1 MLGRSDQAE
10 RRQRASCASLW
21 PNGRNCASILWPAS
35 RKAAGGLLTRPRSRY
50 QGWFIRDGSAPDPV
64 WWPITTRR
72 CPTVTIEPL
81 LLSATRRHDTHQVS
95 IGAVAVGGDTV
106 PVIAGPCAV
115 EPGYVDHAVAVHRA
129 GASALRGSVFKPRT
143 RPGSFQGL
151 GAAGLALLDEARRIT
166 GLPVIAEPLAGD
178 DIELLRGHADALLIG
193 ARSMH
198 NTPLLR
204 AAGQSG
210 MTVILKRGMS
220 ATYDEWLAA
229 ADYVTAEG
237 NREVI
242 LCERGIR
249 TFETAT
255 RNTLDVSAIAVLRDM
270 TDLPI
275 AVDPSHAAGNSRW
288 VPSLAVAALAAG
300 ADALLV
306 ECHPDPAASLCDAA
320 QAITPEALGRIVQ
333 TARALC
339 AMTRPAVADSV
350 EGCRDVIDTIDDA
363 VFRLLEYRAATVE
376 AIQQRKLAA
385 MLPERDVVREH
396 EIVERLA
403 RRAPRLGEQRVDRLV
418 HAIIEECL
426 DAVPA

>member
-1 MLGRSDQAE
+1 
-10 RRQRASCASLW
+10 
-21 PNGRNCASILWPAS
+21 
-35 RKAAGGLLTRPRSRY
+35 
-50 QGWFIRDGSAPDPV
+50 
-64 WWPITTRR
+64 
-72 CPTVTIEPL
+72 VTIEPL
-81 LLSATRRHDTHQVS
+81 LLSATRRHDTHEVG
-95 IGAVAVGGDTV
+95 IGAVVIGGDAV

-115 EPGYVDHAVAVHRA
+115 ETDYVAHAVAAHRA
-129 GASALRGSVFKPRT
+129 GASVLRGCVFKPRT

-151 GAAGLALLDEARRIT
+151 GTTGLPLLDEARRVT
-166 GLPVIAEPLAGD
+166 GLPVIAEPLAAD
-178 DIELLRGHADALLIG
+178 DIDLLRPHADALMIG

-237 NREVI
+237 NRQVI

-275 AVDPSHAAGNSRW
+275 AVDPSHAAGNARW

-300 ADALLV
+300 ADALLI
-306 ECHPDPAASLCDAA
+306 ECHPDPAASLCDAQ
-320 QAITPEALGRIVQ
+320 QAITPEVLRRIVH
-333 TARALC
+333 TSLALC

-350 EGCRDVIDTIDDA
+350 AACRAMIDTVDDA
-363 VFRLLEYRAATVE
+363 VFQMLEYRAAMVE
-376 AIQQRKLAA
+376 AVQQRKLAA
-385 MLPERDVVREH
+385 RLPERDPGREH
-396 EIVERLA
+396 EIVERLSQ
-403 RRAPRLGEQRVDRLV
+403 RAPRLGEHRVDRLV
-418 HAIIEECL
+418 RAIIDECL
-426 DAVPA
+426 DAVPACPRAVA

>member
-1 MLGRSDQAE
+1 
-10 RRQRASCASLW
+10 
-21 PNGRNCASILWPAS
+21 
-35 RKAAGGLLTRPRSRY
+35 
-50 QGWFIRDGSAPDPV
+50 
-64 WWPITTRR
+64 
-72 CPTVTIEPL
+72 VTIEPL
-81 LLSATRRHDTHQVS
+81 LLSATRRHDTHRVS
-95 IGAVAVGGDTV
+95 IGAVVIGGDAV

-115 EPGYVDHAVAVHRA
+115 ETGYVAHAVAAHRA
-129 GASALRGSVFKPRT
+129 GASVLRGCVLKPRT

-151 GAAGLALLDEARRIT
+151 GTAGLPLLDEARRVT
-166 GLPVIAEPLAGD
+166 GLPVIAEPLAVD
-178 DIELLRGHADALLIG
+178 DIPVLRPHADALMIG

-237 NREVI
+237 NRQVI

-270 TDLPI
+270 TDLPV
-275 AVDPSHAAGNSRW
+275 AVDPSHAAGNARW

-300 ADALLV
+300 ADALLI
-306 ECHPDPAASLCDAA
+306 ECHPDPAASLCDAE
-320 QAITPEALGRIVQ
+320 QAITPQVLSRIVQ
-333 TARALC
+333 TSLALC

-350 EGCRDVIDTIDDA
+350 AACRAMIDTVDDA
-363 VFRLLEYRAATVE
+363 VFQMLEYRAAMVE
-376 AIQQRKLAA
+376 AVQQRKLAA
-385 MLPERDVVREH
+385 LLPERDLDREQ
-396 EIVERLA
+396 EIVERLSQ
-403 RRAPRLGEQRVDRLV
+403 RAPRLGEHRVDRLV
-418 HAIIEECL
+418 RAIIDECL
-426 DAVPA
+426 DAVPACPRAVA

>member
-1 MLGRSDQAE
+1 V
-10 RRQRASCASLW
+10 
-21 PNGRNCASILWPAS
+21 I
-35 RKAAGGLLTRPRSRY
+35 
-50 QGWFIRDGSAPDPV
+50 
-64 WWPITTRR
+64 
-72 CPTVTIEPL
+72 IEPL
-81 LLSATRRHDTHQVS
+81 LLSATRRQDTHQVK
-95 IGAVAVGGDTV
+95 IGAVEVGGDTV

-115 EPGYVDHAVAVHRA
+115 EPGYVKHALAAHRA
-129 GASALRGSVFKPRT
+129 GASALRGCVLKPRT

-151 GAAGLALLDEARRIT
+151 GSAGLPLLDEARRIT

-178 DIELLRGHADALLIG
+178 DIEMLRGHVDALLIG

-237 NREVI
+237 NRQVI

-255 RNTLDVSAIAVLRDM
+255 RNTLDVSAIAVLREM

-275 AVDPSHAAGNSRW
+275 AVDPSHAAGTARW

-300 ADALLV
+300 ADALLI
-306 ECHPDPAASLCDAA
+306 ECHPNPSESLCDAA
-320 QAITPEALGRIVQ
+320 QAITPEVLGRIVQ
-333 TARALC
+333 TSLALC

-350 EGCRDVIDTIDDA
+350 SGCRAVIDTIDDA
-363 VFRLLEYRAATVE
+363 VFHLLEYRAAIVE
-376 AIQQRKLAA
+376 AVQQRKLAE
-385 MLPERDVVREH
+385 MLPERDLDREH
-396 EIVERLA
+396 EIVDRVS
-403 RRAPRLGEQRVDRLV
+403 RRAPRLGPQRVDRLV
-418 HAIIEECL
+418 HAIIDECL
-426 DAVPA
+426 DAVPACPQAVA

>member
-1 MLGRSDQAE
+1 M
-10 RRQRASCASLW
+10 
-21 PNGRNCASILWPAS
+21 
-35 RKAAGGLLTRPRSRY
+35 
-50 QGWFIRDGSAPDPV
+50 
-64 WWPITTRR
+64 
-72 CPTVTIEPL
+72 TIEPL
-81 LLSATRRHDTHQVS
+81 LVSATRRHDTHRVN
-95 IGAVAVGGDTV
+95 IGAVEVGGNTV

-115 EPGYVDHAVAVHRA
+115 EPGYVEHAIATHRA
-129 GASALRGSVFKPRT
+129 GASVLRGCVLKPRT

-151 GAAGLALLDEARRIT
+151 GAAGLPLLDEAKRVT
-166 GLPVIAEPLAGD
+166 GLPVIAEPLAAD
-178 DIELLRGHADALLIG
+178 DIDVLRGHVDALQIG

-229 ADYVTAEG
+229 ADYVISEG
-237 NREVI
+237 NRQVI

-275 AVDPSHAAGNSRW
+275 AVDPSHAAGNARW

-300 ADALLV
+300 ADALLI

-320 QAITPEALGRIVQ
+320 QAITPQVLSRIVQ
-333 TARALC
+333 TSLSLC
-339 AMTRPAVADSV
+339 AMTRPAVAGSV
-350 EGCRDVIDTIDDA
+350 AECRAMIDTIDDA
-363 VFRLLEYRAATVE
+363 VFRMLEYRAAMVG
-376 AIQQRKLAA
+376 AVQQQKSAA
-385 MLPERDVVREH
+385 RLPERDLDREQ
-396 EIVERLA
+396 EIVERLS
-403 RRAPRLGEQRVDRLV
+403 RQAPRLGEQRVDRLV

-426 DAVPA
+426 DAVPVHPEAAVA

>member
-1 MLGRSDQAE
+1 
-10 RRQRASCASLW
+10 
-21 PNGRNCASILWPAS
+21 
-35 RKAAGGLLTRPRSRY
+35 
-50 QGWFIRDGSAPDPV
+50 
-64 WWPITTRR
+64 
-72 CPTVTIEPL
+72 VTIEPL
-81 LLSATRRHDTHQVS
+81 LLSATRRHQTHRVN

-115 EPGYVDHAVAVHRA
+115 EAGYVEHAVAAHRA
-129 GASALRGSVFKPRT
+129 GASALRGCVMKPRT

-151 GAAGLALLDEARRIT
+151 GIAGLPLLDEARRVT
-166 GLPVIAEPLAGD
+166 GLPVIAEPLAAA
-178 DIELLRGHADALLIG
+178 DITVLHGHADALLIG
-193 ARSMH
+193 ARSMY

-210 MTVILKRGMS
+210 MTVVLKRGMS

-237 NREVI
+237 NRQVI

-275 AVDPSHAAGNSRW
+275 AVDPSHAAGAARW

-300 ADALLV
+300 ADALLI
-306 ECHPDPAASLCDAA
+306 ECPPNPAESLCDAA
-320 QAITPEALGRIVQ
+320 QAITPTVLSRIVQ
-333 TARALC
+333 TSLALC

-350 EGCRDVIDTIDDA
+350 TDCRAIIDTIDDT
-363 VFRLLEYRAATVE
+363 VFRMLEYRAAMVE
-376 AIQQRKLAA
+376 AVQRRKLASA
-385 MLPERDVVREH
+385 LPERDEEREH
-396 EIVERLA
+396 EIVERLS
-403 RRAPRLGEQRVDRLV
+403 RRAPRLGERRVDRLV
-418 HAIIEECL
+418 HAIIDECL
-426 DAVPA
+426 DAMEVWPQAVA

>member
-1 MLGRSDQAE
+1 
-10 RRQRASCASLW
+10 
-21 PNGRNCASILWPAS
+21 
-35 RKAAGGLLTRPRSRY
+35 
-50 QGWFIRDGSAPDPV
+50 
-64 WWPITTRR
+64 
-72 CPTVTIEPL
+72 VTIEPL
-81 LLSATRRHDTHQVS
+81 LISATRQHETRRVS
-95 IGAVAVGGDTV
+95 IGAVEVGGDTV

-115 EPGYVDHAVAVHRA
+115 EAGYVEHAIAAHRA
-129 GASALRGSVFKPRT
+129 GASVLRGCVLKPRT

-151 GAAGLALLDEARRIT
+151 GHAGLPLLDEARRVT
-166 GLPVIAEPLAGD
+166 GLPVIAEPLAAE
-178 DIELLRGHADALLIG
+178 DIVVLRDHVDALLIG

-229 ADYVTAEG
+229 ADYIITEG
-237 NREVI
+237 NRQVV

-275 AVDPSHAAGNSRW
+275 AVDPSHAAGNARW

-306 ECHPDPAASLCDAA
+306 ECHPDPPSSLCDAA
-320 QAITPEALGRIVQ
+320 QAITPQVLSRIVQ
-333 TARALC
+333 TSLSLC
-339 AMTRPAVADSV
+339 AMTRPAVVGSV
-350 EGCRDVIDTIDDA
+350 AGCRTMIDTIDDA
-363 VFRLLEYRAATVE
+363 VFHMLEYRAALVDAVQRQKLE
-376 AIQQRKLAA
+376 AT
-385 MLPERDVVREH
+385 LPVRDREREH
-396 EIVERLA
+396 EIVDRLS

-418 HAIIEECL
+418 HAIIDECL
-426 DAVPA
+426 DAAPASSEAAVA

>member
-1 MLGRSDQAE
+1 
-10 RRQRASCASLW
+10 
-21 PNGRNCASILWPAS
+21 
-35 RKAAGGLLTRPRSRY
+35 
-50 QGWFIRDGSAPDPV
+50 
-64 WWPITTRR
+64 
-72 CPTVTIEPL
+72 VTIEPL
-81 LLSATRRHDTHQVS
+81 LLSATRRHDTHQVH

-115 EPGYVDHAVAVHRA
+115 EAGYVDHAVAVQRA

-151 GAAGLALLDEARRIT
+151 GSAGLPLLDEARRIT

-229 ADYVTAEG
+229 ADYIAAEG
-237 NREVI
+237 NRQVI

-306 ECHPDPAASLCDAA
+306 ECHPNPAESLCDAA
-320 QAITPEALGRIVQ
+320 QAVTPAMLSRIVH
-333 TARALC
+333 TSRALC
-339 AMTRPAVADSV
+339 TMMRPAVADSV
-350 EGCRDVIDTIDDA
+350 AGCRAVIDTVDET
-363 VFRLLEYRAATVE
+363 VFRMLEYRAAMVE
-376 AIQQRKLAA
+376 AVQQCKLAA
-385 MLPERDVVREH
+385 AMPERDLAREQ
-396 EIVERLA
+396 EIVERLS
-403 RRAPRLGEQRVDRLV
+403 RHAPRLGEHRVDRLV
-418 HAIIEECL
+418 HAIIDECL
-426 DAVPA
+426 DAVQVPQAVA

>member
-1 MLGRSDQAE
+1 MLGRSEQVAH
-10 RRQRASCASLW
+10 AGCWACATVCV
-21 PNGRNCASILWPAS
+21 NGRNCASILWPAS

-72 CPTVTIEPL
+72 SHTVTIEPL
-81 LLSATRRHDTHQVS
+81 LLSATRRHETHRVT
-95 IGAVAVGGDTV
+95 IGNVAVGGDTV

-115 EPGYVDHAVAVHRA
+115 EPRYVDHAIAARRA
-129 GASALRGSVFKPRT
+129 GASVLRGCVMKPRT

-151 GAAGLALLDEARRIT
+151 GRDGLPLLDEARRIT
-166 GLPVIAEPLAGD
+166 GLPVIAETLAGD

-270 TDLPI
+270 TDLP
-275 AVDPSHAAGNSRW
+275 
-288 VPSLAVAALAAG
+288 LAVAALAAG
-300 ADALLV
+300 ADALLI

-320 QAITPEALGRIVQ
+320 QAITPEVLGQIVH
-333 TARALC
+333 TSLALC
-339 AMTRPAVADSV
+339 AMTRPAVAESV
-350 EGCRDVIDTIDDA
+350 TGCRLMIDTIDDA
-363 VFRLLEYRAATVE
+363 VFQMLEYRAAIVD
-376 AIQQRKLAA
+376 AVQQRKMAA
-385 MLPERDVVREH
+385 RLPERDLGREQ
-396 EIVERLA
+396 EIVERLSQ
-403 RRAPRLGEQRVDRLV
+403 RAPRLGEERVDRLV
-418 HAIIEECL
+418 HAIIDECI
-426 DAVPA
+426 DAVPVHPEAVA

>member
-1 MLGRSDQAE
+1 
-10 RRQRASCASLW
+10 
-21 PNGRNCASILWPAS
+21 
-35 RKAAGGLLTRPRSRY
+35 
-50 QGWFIRDGSAPDPV
+50 
-64 WWPITTRR
+64 
-72 CPTVTIEPL
+72 VTIEPL
-81 LLSATRRHDTHQVS
+81 LLSATRRQDTHRVR
-95 IGAVAVGGDTV
+95 IGAVEVGGAAV

-115 EPGYVDHAVAVHRA
+115 EPGYVAHALAARQA
-129 GASALRGSVFKPRT
+129 GASALRGCVFKPRT

-151 GAAGLALLDEARRIT
+151 GSAGLPLLDEARRVT

-178 DIELLRGHADALLIG
+178 DIELLRGHVDALLIG

-237 NREVI
+237 NRQVI

-255 RNTLDVSAIAVLRDM
+255 RNTLDVSAIAVLREM

-275 AVDPSHAAGNSRW
+275 AVDPSHAAGNARW
-288 VPSLAVAALAAG
+288 VPSLAVSALAAG

-306 ECHPDPAASLCDAA
+306 ECHPNPAESLCDAA
-320 QAITPEALGRIVQ
+320 QAITPDVLGRIVQ
-333 TARALC
+333 TSLALC
-339 AMTRPAVADSV
+339 AMTRPAIAGSV
-350 EGCRDVIDTIDDA
+350 TECREVIDTIDEV
-363 VFRLLEYRAATVE
+363 VFQMLEYRAAVVE
-376 AIQQRKLAA
+376 AVQQRKLDA
-385 MLPERDVVREH
+385 MLPERDIDREH
-396 EIVERLA
+396 EIVDRVA
-403 RRAPRLGEQRVDRLV
+403 RRAPRLGRQRVDRLV
-418 HAIIEECL
+418 HAIIDECL
-426 DAVPA
+426 DAVPASPQAVA